1 MHSPS
6 SSASPAQV
14 PAPRPLAL
22 VVDITGTSVNYNHGL
37 SKALVEYP
45 EVVFRT
51 APYFGDRNA
60 FRNSVLKQD
69 YLRAATWLVDRWPGV
84 VRHRRL
90 WKAIQLHGYLSG
102 WRDVLRE
109 TTRNRIPV
117 LHIQWCKVPFVDRW
131 MMKLAQRR
139 GIRIVYTAHNA
150 LPYGDRRESVR
161 RAYRKLYRQA
171 DALVVLSRFV
181 GQMLLERVDDSVA
194 GKIHVIE
201 HGVLEL
207 ERPLPNRQQ
216 ALAELKLPPDAEV
229 VLFVGR
235 ISAYKGIADLIDAVA
250 IARRDRP
257 ALRLIIAGDPEEPFE
272 LYQAR
277 IRRLGL
283 TENVQSHPVFVP
295 EAFKSTLYAAAD
307 VAIMP
312 HREASQSAMGLE
324 ALAVGKPIIATRT
337 GGLVELV
344 EDGVNG
350 YSVPVS
356 DPPAMAQAITRFFSL
371 PPSEQNAMAVAS
383 RALGQD
389 RFAWSTIAH
398 KHVVLYREVAEAVTA
413 TVPATPT
420 RGRAL
425 EVASSGAPDK

>member
-1 MHSPS
+1 VSP
-6 SSASPAQV
+6 
-14 PAPRPLAL
+14 PRPLAL

-37 SKALVEYP
+37 SKAFIDYP
-45 EVVFRT
+45 DVVFRT

-60 FRNSVLKQD
+60 FRSTVLKRD
-69 YLRAATWLVDRWPGV
+69 FLRTATWLVDRWPGII
-84 VRHRRL
+84 RHRRL
-90 WKAIQLHGYLSG
+90 WKAIQLQGYLSG

-109 TTRNRIPV
+109 MTRKRIPV

-131 MMKLAQRR
+131 MMKYAQRL
-139 GIRIVYTAHNA
+139 GIRVVYTAHNA
-150 LPYGDRRESVR
+150 LPYGDGRESVR
-161 RAYRKLYRQA
+161 RAHQKLYRQA

-181 GQMLLERVDDSVA
+181 GQQLLERVDDSVA
-194 GKIHVIE
+194 DKLHVIE

-207 ERPLPNRQQ
+207 DCPLPSRQQ

-235 ISAYKGIADLIDAVA
+235 ISAYKGIADLIDAFEV
-250 IARRDRP
+250 ARRDRP
-257 ALRLIIAGDPEEPFE
+257 ALRLVIAGDPEDSFEP
-272 LYQAR
+272 YQAQ
-277 IRRLGL
+277 IQRLGL
-283 TENVQSHPVFVP
+283 TGIVQSHPQFVP
-295 EAFKSTLYAAAD
+295 EEFKSTLYAAAD

-312 HREASQSAMGLE
+312 HREASQSGMGLE

-344 EDGVNG
+344 EEGVNG
-350 YSVPVS
+350 FTVPVS
-356 DPPAMAQAITRFFSL
+356 DPPAMALAITRFFKL
-371 PPSEQNAMAVAS
+371 PPSEQNAMAIAS

-398 KHVVLYREVAEAVTA
+398 KHVVLYRNVAQAA
-413 TVPATPT
+413 TTTVQATQP

-425 EVASSGAPDK
+425 EAASSGSSEK